1 VAPAPSAPA
10 RESAV
15 PLAGSAPAAARG
27 ARLRVALFVLVL
39 VLAAGAAWGAG
50 RLLSLQL
57 GVDASQVDHGR
68 HHVSGTP

>member
-1 VAPAPSAPA
+1 VGAEAGAV
-10 RESAV
+10 RE
-15 PLAGSAPAAARG
+15 

-57 GVDASQVDHGR
+57 GVDASQVEHHE